1 MLADG
6 FDIVLDLKK
15 SCGTYLIDQKTGNA
29 YLDFF
34 SFFASSALGMNHPKI
49 TSPEVKEEML
59 TAALNKP
66 SNSDIFTVPMA
77 EFVEMFSTIAKPDY
91 MKYLFFISGGTLAVE
106 NGLKIAFDW
115 KVRKNFK
122 KGYKAEKGQQVIH
135 FRQAFHGRSGYTM
148 SLTNT
153 DPNKVKYFPK
163 FDWPRITNPKIVFPP
178 EDNLE
183 NIKKAEQQAINE
195 IYAAIKN
202 NPDDIAVIIL
212 EPVQG
217 EGGDNF
223 FRKEFFLKLREIAD
237 ENEILLMFDEIQS
250 GFGLTGKFWA
260 SEYYVNPDI
269 IAFGK
274 KAHVC
279 GVMVNNRIDDVEEH
293 CFRKPGRIN
302 STWGSDLTDMVRSKH
317 ILKIIYEENL
327 VKNAKEVGDYLLEKL
342 HGIQAEFPAFVTNSR
357 GLGLMC
363 SFDLPSPE
371 IREEFKKKCFE
382 EKLMILGCGDH
393 SIRFRPPLNV
403 SKEEI
408 NKGLT
413 IIRKVLS

>member
-1 MLADG
+1 
-6 FDIVLDLKK
+6 
-15 SCGTYLIDQKTGNA
+15 
-29 YLDFF
+29 
-34 SFFASSALGMNHPKI
+34 
-49 TSPEVKEEML
+49 
-59 TAALNKP
+59 
-66 SNSDIFTVPMA
+66 
-77 EFVEMFSTIAKPDY
+77 
-91 MKYLFFISGGTLAVE
+91 
-106 NGLKIAFDW
+106 
-115 KVRKNFK
+115 
-122 KGYKAEKGQQVIH
+122 
-135 FRQAFHGRSGYTM
+135 
-148 SLTNT
+148 
-153 DPNKVKYFPK
+153 
-163 FDWPRITNPKIVFPP
+163 
-178 EDNLE
+178 
-183 NIKKAEQQAINE
+183 
-195 IYAAIKN
+195 
-202 NPDDIAVIIL
+202 
-212 EPVQG
+212 
-217 EGGDNF
+217 
-223 FRKEFFLKLREIAD
+223 LKLREIAD

-413 IIRKVLS
+413 IIRKVLSLIR